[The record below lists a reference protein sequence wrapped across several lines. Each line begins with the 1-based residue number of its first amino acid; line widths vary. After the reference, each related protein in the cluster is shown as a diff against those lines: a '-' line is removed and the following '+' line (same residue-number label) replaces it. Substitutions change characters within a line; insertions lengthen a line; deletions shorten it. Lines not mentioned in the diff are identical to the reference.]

1 MLYIHFQNDYI
12 WSFMIYDFDSKHM
25 QPFLNLFTCK
35 IVKRIHAKLHNN
47 MITYSASYA
56 DNWTMYVLDTYRYN

>member
-1 MLYIHFQNDYI
+1 
-12 WSFMIYDFDSKHM
+12 MIYEFDCKHM
-25 QPFLNLFTCK
+25 QPFKKLFTYK
-35 IVKRIHAKLHNN
+35 IVKIIHAKLNNN

>member
-1 MLYIHFQNDYI
+1 
-12 WSFMIYDFDSKHM
+12 MIYEFDCKHM
-25 QPFLNLFTCK
+25 QPFKKLFTYK
-35 IVKRIHAKLHNN
+35 IVKIIHAKFHNN